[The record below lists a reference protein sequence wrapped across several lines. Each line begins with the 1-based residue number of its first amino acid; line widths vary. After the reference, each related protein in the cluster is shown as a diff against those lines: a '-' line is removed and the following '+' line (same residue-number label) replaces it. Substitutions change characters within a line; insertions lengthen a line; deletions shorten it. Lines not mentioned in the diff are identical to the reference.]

1 MALPFTRTFENNKNL
16 EVMKQILSFFSK
28 YSFLLKLEWTN
39 LDLQKLSLLRSLEEK
54 SIVFV

>member
-1 MALPFTRTFENNKNL
+1 
-16 EVMKQILSFFSK
+16 MKQILSFFSK